1 MSKIY
6 LLCVAAAAFAR
17 LVVADASPKALAL
30 DFKKEASGG
39 SATAGRLIRR
49 QKTLKVDITNE
60 EILYFINVTIGTPPQ
75 SFSLQLD
82 TGSSD
87 IWIPAI
93 TADVCV
99 QTPERCSFGA
109 FDPNL
114 SSSAKL
120 IGQGAF
126 SISYQDSSAVDGDF
140 FSDTLNIG
148 KQTIKRMQM
157 GLATTASRGIGIMGI
172 GFSSG
177 ESVIPRNPEEEY
189 PNIINELKSQQFIK
203 TLAYSL
209 WLNDLGNSRLFI

>member
-30 DFKKEASGG
+30 DFKKEARGG

-75 SFSLQLD
+75 PFSLQLD

-87 IWIPAI
+87 IWIPAT

-109 FDPNL
+109 FDPNS